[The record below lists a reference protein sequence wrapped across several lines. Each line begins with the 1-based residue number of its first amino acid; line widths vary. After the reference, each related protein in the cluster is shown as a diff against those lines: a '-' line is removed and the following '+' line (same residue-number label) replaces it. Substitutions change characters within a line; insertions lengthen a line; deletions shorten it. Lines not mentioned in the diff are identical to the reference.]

1 MAIIASSVARS
12 PLLALL
18 CCFTALLS
26 YRKGV
31 RFGFVSAAIVV
42 ALAFTVD
49 PFAIHPFHLQ
59 MIVGVVVLAIA
70 SVAGGDAYGRLVPT
84 SPVAKPAAPA
94 TRSVHG
100 LETPARGSRSIPEP
114 RRSLS
119 VEVEPE
125 SNIEQETISRFLREM
140 RDQVGGDE
148 IVLWRY
154 LRDTDELI
162 PISSATSPVP
172 KVAFETNPPLESLVH
187 WAVHQGLPT
196 TNYDTESSFFLTA
209 AVGKEGRFHG
219 ALGVYAEDR
228 ESLSR
233 ERAKIF
239 LPRYATRLTT
249 LVDMLSDGK
258 ETRRYRGKA
267 DKVVLASQ
275 KIQKSQNLAALS
287 AAICESALDVT
298 GGTRSAHIRWDATQ
312 ETAVVES
319 VTPLHGIEPGFAI
332 APESI
337 ISKFLRNPDR
347 PRMAVRETYRKSE
360 GLPFSPLE
368 PSRKIG
374 SLAIVPLVVDD
385 EIIGAVCVEGDEEAQ
400 LTAVEGELLSMLAPV
415 ASVALKNVE
424 QLQDVTKKSNHDAL
438 TGLANRRQFEERL
451 RHHLLEFSRHRQPV
465 SLILLDIDMFKTVND
480 VYGHQGGDLVL
491 VEVARAAEKTI
502 REIDLCARYG
512 GEELAIILPQTN
524 LAGAARTAE
533 RLRDAVSRLRV
544 TPPNGGAPITV
555 TASFGVASYTES
567 VKAGDLLF
575 PAADM
580 ALYQAKS
587 AGRNCVR
594 QAMSRSALG
603 KGLPGTA

>member
-1 MAIIASSVARS
+1 MSCLV
-12 PLLALL
+12 
-18 CCFTALLS
+18 ALLS
-26 YRKGV
+26 YQKGARLGV
-31 RFGFVSAAIVV
+31 VSAVIVV

-49 PFAIHPFHLQ
+49 PYAVHPFHFK
-59 MIVGVVVLAIA
+59 MIASIVVLAIIA
-70 SVAGGDAYGRLVPT
+70 VVSGDAYGRIVPDGT
-84 SPVAKPAAPA
+84 VAKAAATP
-94 TRSVHG
+94 TRSVRG
-100 LETPARGSRSIPEP
+100 LETPARGSRAIPEP

-119 VEVEPE
+119 VDVEPE
-125 SNIEQETISRFLREM
+125 SNVEQETISRFLREM

-148 IVLWRY
+148 VILWRY

-172 KVAFETNPPLESLVH
+172 KVNFETNPPLESLVH
-187 WAVHQGLPT
+187 WAVQQGLPT

-219 ALGVYAEDR
+219 ALGVYAVDR

-239 LPRYATRLTT
+239 LPRYATRLTL

-267 DKVVLASQ
+267 DKVVVASQ
-275 KIQKSQNLAALS
+275 KIQKSQDLASLN

-298 GGTRSAHIRWDATQ
+298 GGTRSACIRWDASTG
-312 ETAVVES
+312 TAVVES
-319 VTPLHGIEPGFAI
+319 VTPLHTIEPGFSI
-332 APESI
+332 SPESI
-337 ISKFLRNPDR
+337 IGKFLRNPDR

-360 GLPFSPLE
+360 GLPFSPVE

-424 QLQDVTKKSNHDAL
+424 QLQDVTQKSNHDAL
-438 TGLANRRQFEERL
+438 TGLANRRQFEDRL

-480 VYGHQGGDLVL
+480 IYGHQGGDSVL

-512 GEELAIILPQTN
+512 GEELAILLPQTN

-544 TPPNGGAPITV
+544 MPPTGGGPITV

-594 QAMSRSALG
+594 QAMSRSAFG
-603 KGLPGTA
+603 KGAAEAT

>member
-1 MAIIASSVARS
+1 MCC
-12 PLLALL
+12 LA
-18 CCFTALLS
+18 ALLS

-31 RFGFVSAAIVV
+31 RFGILSAIVIV
-42 ALAFTVD
+42 AVTFTLD
-49 PFAIHPFHLQ
+49 PFVAHPFQ
-59 MIVGVVVLAIA
+59 IKMIV
-70 SVAGGDAYGRLVPT
+70 SVAVLVIISVVCGNEFGRIVPEGT
-84 SPVAKPAAPA
+84 TVKAAATP
-94 TRSVHG
+94 TRSVRG
-100 LETPARGSRSIPEP
+100 LETPARGSRTVPEP
-114 RRSLS
+114 RRSVS
-119 VEVEPE
+119 VDVEPE
-125 SNIEQETISRFLREM
+125 SNVEQETISRFLREM

-148 IVLWRY
+148 VVLWRY

-162 PISSATSPVP
+162 PISSASSPVP
-172 KVAFETNPPLESLVH
+172 KVTFETNPPLESLVH
-187 WAVHQGLPT
+187 WAVQQGLPT

-219 ALGVYAEDR
+219 ALGMYAEDR
-228 ESLSR
+228 DSLSR

-239 LPRYATRLTT
+239 LPRYATRLTL

-267 DKVVLASQ
+267 DKVVVASQ
-275 KIQKSQNLAALS
+275 KIQKSQDLASLN

-298 GGTRSAHIRWDATQ
+298 GGTRSACIRWNAAEQ
-312 ETAVVES
+312 TAVVES
-319 VTPLHGIEPGFAI
+319 VTPLHTIEPGFAI

-337 ISKFLRNPDR
+337 IGKFLRNPDR

-368 PSRKIG
+368 ASRKIG
-374 SLAIVPLVVDD
+374 SLAIVPLAVDD

-424 QLQDVTKKSNHDAL
+424 QLQDVTQKSNHDAL
-438 TGLANRRQFEERL
+438 TGLANRRQFEDRL

-480 VYGHQGGDLVL
+480 VYGHQGGDSVL

-512 GEELAIILPQTN
+512 GEELAILLPQTN
-524 LAGAARTAE
+524 LAGASRTAE
-533 RLRDAVSRLRV
+533 RLREAVSRLRV
-544 TPPNGGAPITV
+544 TPPSGGAPITV

-594 QAMSRSALG
+594 QAMSRSAFG
-603 KGLPGTA
+603 KGAPGTP

>member
-1 MAIIASSVARS
+1 M
-12 PLLALL
+12 
-18 CCFTALLS
+18 CCVIALLS
-26 YRKGV
+26 YQRGARV
-31 RFGFVSAAIVV
+31 GIVSAIVCV
-42 ALAFTVD
+42 AVAFTLD
-49 PFAIHPFHLQ
+49 PYAVHPFHIKT
-59 MIVGVVVLAIA
+59 IVSVVVLAIV
-70 SVAGGDAYGRLVPT
+70 SVVSGESYGRLVP
-84 SPVAKPAAPA
+84 SAAVGKVAASAS
-94 TRSVHG
+94 TRSVRG
-100 LETPARGSRSIPEP
+100 LETPARGTRAVPEP
-114 RRSLS
+114 RRTLA
-119 VEVEPE
+119 VDIEPE
-125 SNIEQETISRFLREM
+125 SNVEQETLSRFLREM

-148 IVLWRY
+148 VVLWRY
-154 LRDTDELI
+154 IRESDELI
-162 PISSATSPVP
+162 PVSSASSPIP
-172 KVAFETNPPLESLVH
+172 KVTFETNPPLESLVH
-187 WAVHQGLPT
+187 WAVQQGLPT

-233 ERAKIF
+233 EKAKIF

-267 DKVVLASQ
+267 DRVVVAAQ
-275 KIQKSQNLAALS
+275 KIQQSQDLTALD

-298 GGTRSAHIRWDATQ
+298 GGTRCAFVRWNEAED
-312 ETAVVES
+312 TAVVES
-319 VTPLHGIEPGFAI
+319 VTPLHTIEPGFAV
-332 APESI
+332 APDSI
-337 ISKFLRNPDR
+337 IGKFLRNPDR

-368 PSRKIG
+368 ASRKIG

-385 EIIGAVCVEGDEEAQ
+385 VLIGAVCVEGDEAAQITSVEA
-400 LTAVEGELLSMLAPV
+400 ELLSMLAPV

-424 QLQDVTKKSNHDAL
+424 QLQDVTQKSNHDAL

-451 RHHLLEFSRHRQPV
+451 RHHLLEHARHRQPV

-480 VYGHQGGDLVL
+480 IFGHQGGDEVL
-491 VEVARAAEKTI
+491 KEVARAAERTV

-512 GEELAIILPQTN
+512 GEELAILLPQTN
-524 LAGAARTAE
+524 LAGASRTAE
-533 RLRDAVSRLRV
+533 RLREAIANLRV
-544 TPPNGGAPITV
+544 PPPNGGSPITV
-555 TASFGVASYTES
+555 TASFGVAAYTES

-594 QAMSRSALG
+594 QAMSRSSFG
-603 KGLPGTA
+603 KGTGTSE

>member
-12 PLLALL
+12 PLFAIMSCLV
-18 CCFTALLS
+18 ALLS
-26 YRKGV
+26 YQKGV
-31 RFGFVSAAIVV
+31 RVGVVSAVIVV

-49 PFAIHPFHLQ
+49 PYAAHPFHIK
-59 MIVGVVVLAIA
+59 MIVSIVVLAII
-70 SVAGGDAYGRLVPT
+70 SVVSGDAYGRIVPDGT
-84 SPVAKPAAPA
+84 VAKAAAAP
-94 TRSVHG
+94 TRSVRG
-100 LETPARGSRSIPEP
+100 LETPARGSRAIPEP

-119 VEVEPE
+119 MEVEPA
-125 SNIEQETISRFLREM
+125 SNVEQETISRFLREM

-148 IVLWRY
+148 VVLWRY

-172 KVAFETNPPLESLVH
+172 KVNFETNPPLESLVH
-187 WAVHQGLPT
+187 WAVQQGLPT

-239 LPRYATRLTT
+239 LPRYATRLTL

-267 DKVVLASQ
+267 DKVVVASQ
-275 KIQKSQNLAALS
+275 KIQKSQDLASLND
-287 AAICESALDVT
+287 AICSSALDVT
-298 GGTRSAHIRWDATQ
+298 GGTRSAYIRWDASTG
-312 ETAVVES
+312 TALVES
-319 VTPLHGIEPGFAI
+319 VTPLHTIEPGFAI
-332 APESI
+332 SPESI
-337 ISKFLRNPDR
+337 IGKFLRNPDR

-424 QLQDVTKKSNHDAL
+424 QLQDVTQKSNHDAL
-438 TGLANRRQFEERL
+438 TGLANRRQFEDRL

-480 VYGHQGGDLVL
+480 IYGHQGGDSVL

-512 GEELAIILPQTN
+512 GEELAILLPQTN

-544 TPPNGGAPITV
+544 TPPSGGAPITV

-594 QAMSRSALG
+594 QAMSRSSFG
-603 KGLPGTA
+603 KGAAEAT

>member
-1 MAIIASSVARS
+1 M
-12 PLLALL
+12 
-18 CCFTALLS
+18 CCLVALLS
-26 YRKGV
+26 YQKGARIGV
-31 RFGFVSAAIVV
+31 VSAIVV
-42 ALAFTVD
+42 LGLAFTVD
-49 PFAIHPFHLQ
+49 PYAAHPFHIK
-59 MIVGVVVLAIA
+59 MIVSIVVLAII
-70 SVAGGDAYGRLVPT
+70 SVVSGDAYGRIVPEGT
-84 SPVAKPAAPA
+84 VAKPAAPT
-94 TRSVHG
+94 TRSVRG
-100 LETPARGSRSIPEP
+100 LETPARGSRAIPEP

-119 VEVEPE
+119 MEVEPE
-125 SNIEQETISRFLREM
+125 SNVEQETISRFLREM

-148 IVLWRY
+148 VVLWRY

-172 KVAFETNPPLESLVH
+172 KLSFETNPPLESLVH
-187 WAVHQGLPT
+187 WAVQQGLPT

-239 LPRYATRLTT
+239 LPRYATRLTL

-267 DKVVLASQ
+267 DKVVVASQ
-275 KIQKSQNLAALS
+275 KIQQSQDLASLN

-298 GGTRSAHIRWDATQ
+298 GGTRSACIRWDANTQ
-312 ETAVVES
+312 TALVES
-319 VTPLHGIEPGFAI
+319 VTPLHTIEPGFAI
-332 APESI
+332 SPESI
-337 ISKFLRNPDR
+337 IGKFLRNPDR

-424 QLQDVTKKSNHDAL
+424 QLQDVTQKSNHDAL
-438 TGLANRRQFEERL
+438 TGLANRRQFEDRL

-480 VYGHQGGDLVL
+480 IYGHQGGDNVL

-512 GEELAIILPQTN
+512 GEELAILLPQTN

-544 TPPNGGAPITV
+544 TPPSGGAPITV

-594 QAMSRSALG
+594 QAMSRSSFG
-603 KGLPGTA
+603 KGATEAT

>member
-1 MAIIASSVARS
+1 M
-12 PLLALL
+12 
-18 CCFTALLS
+18 CCVTALLS
-26 YRKGV
+26 YQKGV
-31 RFGFVSAAIVV
+31 RLGIVSGVIITAV
-42 ALAFTVD
+42 AFTLD
-49 PFAIHPFHLQ
+49 PYAVHPLHLK
-59 MIVGVVVLAIA
+59 MIA
-70 SVAGGDAYGRLVPT
+70 SVIILAILSVVSGDAYSGVTQPGAATAKASVP
-84 SPVAKPAAPA
+84 
-94 TRSVHG
+94 TRSVRG
-100 LETPARGSRSIPEP
+100 LETPARGQRAVPEP
-114 RRSLS
+114 RRSLAIDA
-119 VEVEPE
+119 EPE
-125 SNIEQETISRFLREM
+125 SNVEQETISRFLREM

-148 IVLWRY
+148 VVLWRY
-154 LRDTDELI
+154 LRETDELV
-162 PISSATSPVP
+162 PISSASSPIP
-172 KVAFETNPPLESLVH
+172 KVTFETNPPLESLVH
-187 WAVHQGLPT
+187 WAVQQGLPT

-239 LPRYATRLTT
+239 LPRYATRLTL

-267 DKVVLASQ
+267 DKVVVAAQ
-275 KIQKSQNLAALS
+275 KIQRSQDLAALDV
-287 AAICESALDVT
+287 AICESALDVT
-298 GGTRSAHIRWDATQ
+298 GGTRCAFIRWNAADDS
-312 ETAVVES
+312 AVVES
-319 VTPLHGIEPGFAI
+319 VTPLHTIEPGFAV
-332 APESI
+332 AADSI
-337 ISKFLRNPDR
+337 IGKFLRNPDR

-368 PSRKIG
+368 ASRRIG

-385 EIIGAVCVEGDEEAQ
+385 ELIGAVCVEGDEDGQ

-424 QLQDVTKKSNHDAL
+424 QLQDVTQKSNHDAL

-451 RHHLLEFSRHRQPV
+451 RHHLLEYTRHRQPV

-480 VYGHQGGDLVL
+480 IFGHQGGDEVL
-491 VEVARAAEKTI
+491 KEVARAAELTI

-512 GEELAIILPQTN
+512 GEELAILLPQTN
-524 LAGAARTAE
+524 LAGASRTAE
-533 RLRDAVSRLRV
+533 RLREAVANLRV
-544 TPPNGGAPITV
+544 PPPGGGAPITV

-594 QAMSRSALG
+594 QAMSRSSFG
-603 KGLPGTA
+603 KGSGGIA